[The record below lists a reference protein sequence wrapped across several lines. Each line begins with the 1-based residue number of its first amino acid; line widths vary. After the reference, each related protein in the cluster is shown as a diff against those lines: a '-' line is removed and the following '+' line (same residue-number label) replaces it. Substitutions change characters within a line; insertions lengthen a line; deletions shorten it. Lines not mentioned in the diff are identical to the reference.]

1 MNESKFVNKTN
12 VPHVYSF
19 FILGSIKRI
28 RNFGQSY
35 NSLRNLT

>member
-19 FILGSIKRI
+19 LILGSIKRI

>member
-12 VPHVYSF
+12 VPHVNSF
-19 FILGSIKRI
+19 LILGSITRI
-28 RNFGQSY
+28 RNNGQSY